1 MNQIDTVSRQTR
13 FSLVHPM
20 EKAVLLLICL
30 LIIGCWR
37 TPIAGLSVACA
48 ALFYVIVAKASIG
61 FYLKLLAAPLL
72 FITMGILPIAFSFDG
87 WLKIAFSEKSLN
99 DAVLT
104 ASSAFGGASAL
115 YAFILT
121 TPFSQ
126 TAWLMK
132 KIRISPLF
140 IDIAVLVYR
149 FIFQLAERKTVIWQA
164 QLLRGGR
171 PGIQMAARTA
181 AHTFTSTMLEME
193 TRQQAAELRGGLDY
207 FAVADWHSF
216 WRNKK

>member
-20 EKAVLLLICL
+20 EKAALLLICL
-30 LIIGCWR
+30 LIVGCWR
-37 TPIAGLSVACA
+37 TPIAGLFVACA
-48 ALFYVIVAKASIG
+48 ALFYLIVAQASIR
-61 FYLKLLAAPLL
+61 FYLTLLTAPLL
-72 FITMGILPIAFSFDG
+72 FITMGIVPIAFSFDG
-87 WLKIAFSEKSLN
+87 WLKIAFSEKSIN

-104 ASSAFGGASAL
+104 ASAAFGGACAL

-132 KIRISPLF
+132 KSRISPLF

-149 FIFQLAERKTVIWQA
+149 FIFQLSERKTVIWQA
-164 QLLRGGR
+164 QLLRGGC
-171 PGIQMAARTA
+171 PGIQMAAQTA
-181 AHTFTSTMLEME
+181 VHTFTSTMLEME

-207 FAVADWHSF
+207 FAVADWSSF
-216 WRNKK
+216 WRKKK